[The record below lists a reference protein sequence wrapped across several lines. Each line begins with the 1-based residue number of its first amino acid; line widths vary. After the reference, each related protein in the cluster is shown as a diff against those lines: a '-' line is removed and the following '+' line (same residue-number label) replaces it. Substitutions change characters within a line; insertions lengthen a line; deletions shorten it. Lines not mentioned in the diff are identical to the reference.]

1 MFDFDT
7 FEEKIQENLQST
19 DWKKRA
25 AAIHEVAFLDL
36 WNALDMLLPFLY
48 DPNPNI
54 RSAVAVDLEIIHDI
68 RVVPHLIKF
77 AQQETESEPLCA
89 AYGTLRSYIVPAVG
103 DFLLSEAPK
112 QHEDRC
118 IRQEIARQL
127 RNYDTEQSVD
137 VLVVLLDDEDVYVV
151 QYAAESLLILNRERL
166 RPIWDILQ
174 KKPTHPAHEYA
185 LIAKQYRTTPSR

>member
-25 AAIHEVAFLDL
+25 AAIHEVALLNL
-36 WNALDMLLPFLY
+36 WNALDILLPFLY
-48 DPNPNI
+48 DPNPNV

-77 AQQETESEPLCA
+77 AQQETEIEPLRA
-89 AYGTLRSYIVPAVG
+89 VYGTLRSYIVPAVG
-103 DFLLSEAPK
+103 DFLLSEAQK
-112 QHEDRC
+112 QHDVQSVR
-118 IRQEIARQL
+118 IEIARQL

-137 VLVVLLDDEDVYVV
+137 VLVALLDDEDVNESNMLLRAYSSSIENAYV
-151 QYAAESLLILNRERL
+151 LFGIFF
-166 RPIWDILQ
+166 
-174 KKPTHPAHEYA
+174 KKNQHTQHTNM
-185 LIAKQYRTTPSR
+185 L